1 MVCGHVKNRTK
12 NMADD
17 NQAYIDP
24 ATTGQGAPM
33 PSADQQVGGDVQ
45 APMSAPVMEVGTG
58 EQGTAL
64 PDDATERTRREFDKL
79 QQQLRDERARREY
92 AEQVYQ
98 SMQPQQDTAMAPIYD
113 PDTGLIDPDQLTDL
127 QSQTIE
133 ANRRAERAEKAVEN
147 YVKSQEEREVFS
159 VYPELDPKGDKHDK
173 KFHVETRRIMLDSMV
188 NPDDY
193 DGQLSFKQAADLARQ
208 SVRDPEQARQ
218 LGAQQALEELTI
230 KEQASLGAAGTA
242 GRSRFMESEDLQN
255 LQVQTRLGSREA
267 ILERVRRLNDQ

>member
-1 MVCGHVKNRTK
+1 
-12 NMADD
+12 MADD
-17 NQAYIDP
+17 NQAVINPD
-24 ATTGQGAPM
+24 TVGQDAPM
-33 PSADQQVGGDVQ
+33 PSADQQTGPVT
-45 APMSAPVMEVGTG
+45 SAPVSAPQGEVGTG
-58 EQGTAL
+58 ENSTGL
-64 PDDATERTRREFDKL
+64 PDDAHERTKREFDKL

-92 AEQVYQ
+92 AEQAYQ
-98 SMQPQQDTAMAPIYD
+98 SMQPQQDTDMAPIYD

-147 YVKSQEEREVFS
+147 YMKTQEEREVFS

-173 KFHVETRRIMLDSMV
+173 TFHVETRRIMLDSMV

-193 DGQLSFKQAADLARQ
+193 DGQLSFKQAADLARK
-208 SVRDPEQARQ
+208 SVKDPEQARQ

-255 LQVQTRLGSREA
+255 LQIQTRLGSKEA